1 MQRCYDRPMQTEF
14 KRLKRRPFL
23 VPLILPLLLV
33 ALLAVMAIWLF
44 DARATSIIIVVP
56 NAETEVTQT
65 ANANP
70 GLSEAGQLRARHLQ
84 QFLDKAKPNRGV
96 DVIYVS
102 EGLATQQTAA
112 PVAASMG
119 LAVNVIPNAM
129 WPRLQHI
136 ITRDHLGEV
145 ILVVATADKIKT
157 YLAQAGV
164 GEVDIAPDDNSSVFV
179 IARSRLSKKAV
190 VRLRYD

>member
-1 MQRCYDRPMQTEF
+1 MQTEF

-23 VPLILPLLLV
+23 VPLLLPLVLV
-33 ALLAVMAIWLF
+33 ALIAVMAIWVF

-56 NAETEVTQT
+56 NAETEAQT
-65 ANANP
+65 NSNNP
-70 GLSEAGQLRARHLQ
+70 ALSDAGQLRAKHLQ
-84 QFLDKAKPNRGV
+84 QFLDKAKPNRGI
-96 DVIYVS
+96 DVVYVS

-112 PVAASMG
+112 PVASSMG
-119 LAVNVIPNAM
+119 LAVNVIPNAL

-136 ITRDHLGEV
+136 ITRDHSGEV
-145 ILVVATADKIKT
+145 TLVVATADKIRT

-164 GEVDIAPDDNSSVFV
+164 GEVNIDTGDNSSVFV
-179 IARSRLSKKAV
+179 ISRSSLSKKAV

>member
-1 MQRCYDRPMQTEF
+1 MQTEF

-23 VPLILPLLLV
+23 VPLLLPLVLV
-33 ALLAVMAIWLF
+33 ALIAIMAIWVF

-56 NAETEVTQT
+56 SAETEAQT
-65 ANANP
+65 TSTNP
-70 GLSEAGQLRARHLQ
+70 ALSDAGQLRAKHLQ

-96 DVIYVS
+96 DVVYVS

-112 PVAASMG
+112 PVASGMG
-119 LAVNVIPNAM
+119 LAVNVIPNAL

-136 ITRDHLGEV
+136 ITRDHSGEV
-145 ILVVATADKIKT
+145 ILVVATTEKIKT

-164 GEVDIAPDDNSSVFV
+164 GEINVDTGDSSSVFV
-179 IARSRLSKKAV
+179 ISRSSLSKKAV
-190 VRLRYD
+190 IRLRYD

>member
-1 MQRCYDRPMQTEF
+1 MQTEF

-23 VPLILPLLLV
+23 VPLILPLVLV
-33 ALLAVMAIWLF
+33 ALLALIASWLF

-56 NAETEVTQT
+56 NAETEMMPS
-65 ANANP
+65 ANTNP
-70 GLSEAGQLRARHLQ
+70 GLSEAGQLRAKHLQ

-96 DVIYVS
+96 DVVYVS

-112 PVAASMG
+112 PVASSMG

-136 ITRDHLGEV
+136 ITRDHSGEV
-145 ILVVATADKIKT
+145 ILVVATADKIRT

-164 GEVDIAPDDNSSVFV
+164 GDVNIDASDNSSVFV
-179 IARSRLSKKAV
+179 VSRSQLSKKTM
-190 VRLRYD
+190 VRLHYD

>member
-1 MQRCYDRPMQTEF
+1 MQTEF

-23 VPLILPLLLV
+23 VPLVLPLVLV
-33 ALLAVMAIWLF
+33 TLIALLAIWLF
-44 DARATSIIIVVP
+44 DARATSVIIVVP
-56 NAETEVTQT
+56 NAETESTQT
-65 ANANP
+65 ALTNP
-70 GLSEAGQLRARHLQ
+70 GLSEAGQLRAKHLQ

-96 DVIYVS
+96 DVVYVS

-112 PVAASMG
+112 PLASSMG

-136 ITRDHLGEV
+136 ITRDHSGEV

-164 GEVDIAPDDNSSVFV
+164 GEVNIDSGDNSSVFV
-179 IARSRLSKKAV
+179 ISRSRLSNKV
-190 VRLRYD
+190 MVRLRYD

>member
-1 MQRCYDRPMQTEF
+1 MQTEF

-23 VPLILPLLLV
+23 VPLVLPLVLV
-33 ALLAVMAIWLF
+33 ALLAVMAIWVF

-56 NAETEVTQT
+56 NAETEVTQG
-65 ANANP
+65 NSNNP
-70 GLSEAGQLRARHLQ
+70 ALSDAGQLRAKHLQ
-84 QFLDKAKPNRGV
+84 QFLDKAKPNRGI
-96 DVIYVS
+96 DVVYVS

-112 PVAASMG
+112 PVASNMG

-136 ITRDHLGEV
+136 ISRDHSGEV

-164 GEVDIAPDDNSSVFV
+164 GDVNIEPGDSSSVFV
-179 IARSRLSKKAV
+179 ISRSSLSKKAMI
-190 VRLRYD
+190 RLRYD

>member
-1 MQRCYDRPMQTEF
+1 MQTEF

-23 VPLILPLLLV
+23 VPLVLPLVLV
-33 ALLAVMAIWLF
+33 AMLAAMAIWVF

-56 NAETEVTQT
+56 HAEIVGAAAGT
-65 ANANP
+65 NP
-70 GLSEAGQLRARHLQ
+70 GLSDAGQLRAKHLQ
-84 QFLDKAKPNRGV
+84 QFLDKAKPNRGI
-96 DVIYVS
+96 DVVYVS

-112 PVAASMG
+112 PVASSMG

-136 ITRDHLGEV
+136 ITRDHAGEV
-145 ILVVATADKIKT
+145 ILVVATPEKIKT

-164 GEVDIAPDDNSSVFV
+164 GDINVDPNDSSSVF
-179 IARSRLSKKAV
+179 IISRSTLSKKAM